1 MKSQAALVVTED
13 FEQQG
18 EEPLAAEACPSADV
32 LGVRV
37 DALNMQQALSKLL
50 RMLRRKEKGYLSAVT
65 VHGVM
70 MAQRDREFA
79 EALADASIVLAD
91 GIPTVWVGRL
101 QGLRAMQQ
109 VTGPDLMREIFLREE
124 FAQYTHYLYGGNK
137 GVADELAAHFKQLAP
152 WVKIVGTRTPP
163 FRPLNKMEERE
174 LIAEIRE
181 LQPDMIWV
189 GLGAPKQDKF
199 IRTYL
204 PKLDTHLMFG
214 VGAAFDFHT
223 GRIRDCS
230 GWVRRAGLQWFH
242 RLLQDPKRLWW
253 RYLRYNPEFL
263 FRITLQFAGLRTPAS
278 RSRRASTFNRGAS

>member
-1 MKSQAALVVTED
+1 MKSQAALAARED
-13 FEQQG
+13 IDQQREESFEV
-18 EEPLAAEACPSADV
+18 CPTANVLGIRVDV
-32 LGVRV
+32 L
-37 DALNMQQALSKLL
+37 NMEEALSKLL
-50 RMLRRKEKGYLSAVT
+50 RMLRRREKGYLSAVT

-79 EALADASIVLAD
+79 EALSDASIVLAD
-91 GIPTVWVGRL
+91 GRPTVWVGRL
-101 QGLRAMQQ
+101 QGHRAMQQ
-109 VTGPDLMREIFLREE
+109 VTGPDLMREIFLRKE
-124 FAQYTHYLYGGNK
+124 FAHYTHYLYGGNE

-163 FRPLNKMEERE
+163 FRPLNKVEEHA

-199 IRTYL
+199 MRRYL
-204 PKLDTHLMFG
+204 PKLDTQLMFG

-230 GWVRRAGLQWFH
+230 GWVRRAGLQWLH

-263 FRITLQFAGLRTPAS
+263 LRIALQFVGVHGTAPRDRSAS
-278 RSRRASTFNRGAS
+278 SRNRRAS

>member
-1 MKSQAALVVTED
+1 MKSQAALVAED
-13 FEQQG
+13 FDQQC
-18 EEPLAAEACPSADV
+18 EEPLAAEACPTADV

-37 DALNMQQALSKLL
+37 DALNMQEALSKLL
-50 RMLRRKEKGYLSAVT
+50 RMLRRREKGYLAAVT

-70 MAQRDREFA
+70 MAQRDQEFA
-79 EALADASIVLAD
+79 DALADASIVLAD

-101 QGLRAMQQ
+101 QGLRGMQQ
-109 VTGPDLMREIFLREE
+109 VTGPDLMRELFLCKE
-124 FAQYTHYLYGGNK
+124 FAQYTHYLYGGNE
-137 GVADELAAHFKQLAP
+137 GVADELAARFKRLAP

-163 FRPLNKMEERE
+163 FRPLNKTEEHE
-174 LIAEIRE
+174 LIAEIQK

-199 IRTYL
+199 IRSYL

-263 FRITLQFAGLRTPAS
+263 FRIVLQFAGVRAPAS
-278 RSRRASTFNRGAS
+278 RSRSASTLNRRSS

>member
-1 MKSQAALVVTED
+1 MKSQAALVAED
-13 FEQQG
+13 FDQQC
-18 EEPLAAEACPSADV
+18 EEPLAAEACPTADV

-37 DALNMQQALSKLL
+37 DALNMQEALSKLL
-50 RMLRRKEKGYLSAVT
+50 RMLRRREKGYLAAVT

-70 MAQRDREFA
+70 MAQRDQEFA
-79 EALADASIVLAD
+79 DALADASIVLAD

-101 QGLRAMQQ
+101 QGLRGMQQ
-109 VTGPDLMREIFLREE
+109 VTGPDLMRELFLCKE
-124 FAQYTHYLYGGNK
+124 FAQYTHYLYGGNE
-137 GVADELAAHFKQLAP
+137 GVADELAARFKKLAP

-163 FRPLNKMEERE
+163 FRPLNKTEEHE
-174 LIAEIRE
+174 LIAEIQK

-199 IRTYL
+199 IRSYL

-263 FRITLQFAGLRTPAS
+263 FRIVLQFAGVRAPAS
-278 RSRRASTFNRGAS
+278 RSRSASTLNRRSS

>member
-1 MKSQAALVVTED
+1 MKSQAAIVVTED
-13 FEQQG
+13 FDQQR
-18 EEPLAAEACPSADV
+18 EEHFAAEACPTADV

-37 DALNMQQALSKLL
+37 DALNMQEALSKLL
-50 RMLRRKEKGYLSAVT
+50 RMLRRREKGYLSAVT

-70 MAQRDREFA
+70 MAQRDQEFA

-101 QGLRAMQQ
+101 QGLRGMQQ
-109 VTGPDLMREIFLREE
+109 VTGPDLMREIFLRKE
-124 FAQYTHYLYGGNK
+124 FAHYSHYLYGGND
-137 GVADELAAHFKQLAP
+137 GVADELAAYFKRLAP

-163 FRPLNKMEERE
+163 FRPLDKMEERE

-181 LQPDMIWV
+181 LRPDMIWI

-199 IRTYL
+199 MRSYL

-230 GWVRRAGLQWFH
+230 GWIRRAGLQWLH

-253 RYLRYNPEFL
+253 RYLRYNPEFIL
-263 FRITLQFAGLRTPAS
+263 RIALQFVGVSAPAS
-278 RSRRASTFNRGAS
+278 RRRSASTLNRRAS